1 MTSDE
6 SKKWVKAQI
15 LYRKIAR
22 ILIRDAGFF
31 ITFANS
37 QLKRTNENVLNT
49 IKNEKVEMKMCK
61 KIDIISK
68 Q

>member
-1 MTSDE
+1 VD
-6 SKKWVKAQI
+6 QI
-15 LYRKIAR
+15 EIEIIYKEFAR

-61 KIDIISK
+61 KKKIDIISK